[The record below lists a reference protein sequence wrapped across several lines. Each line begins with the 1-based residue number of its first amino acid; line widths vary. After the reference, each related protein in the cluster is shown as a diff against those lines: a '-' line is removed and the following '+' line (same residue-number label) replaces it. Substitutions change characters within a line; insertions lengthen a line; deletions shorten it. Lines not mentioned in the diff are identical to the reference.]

1 MAPAFAAHTDEDFA
15 RLDADLLDEV
25 IALCVQYSRSRNFAV
40 PMSEAQTGNAALDRA
55 RILVGWL
62 TTPYHFRRYYD
73 AVEQAVPS
81 GLLTAANGFTPH
93 NDANAEALA
102 NALRAKLPPA
112 ILAERIG

>member
-15 RLDADLLDEV
+15 RLDAGLLDEV
-25 IALCVQYSRSRNFAV
+25 IALCVQYSRSRNFSA
-40 PMSEAQTGNAALDRA
+40 PMSDAQAGNAALDRA
-55 RILVGWL
+55 RVILGFL

-73 AVEQAVPS
+73 SVEQAAPS

-102 NALRAKLPPA
+102 SALRAKLPPA